1 MRLVVLDGGSGL
13 ARFAYTFPFGS
24 EIDSWGTRLRTPWIA
39 PPVIGL
45 DGTVFAP
52 VATKNYNNI
61 TNSYSHQL
69 SLVRLR
75 PDGSITVSPFK
86 NVFTDYTTQIRPSAI
101 IPDGNGGAFVSWFV
115 YAYWGNEEHLTHV
128 TATGATDRLLG
139 ANEIEEMVLGENGV
153 IFVSDRVT
161 VTACRADT
169 LATLWSYPR
178 STGYVDLVVA
188 TADGGVI
195 VNDAGATVPL
205 DSTGARGSTY
215 AGGTPWAGSD
225 WIDVI
230 PSGASGAATAWQPLS
245 TSHRRSTGRRDLLSR
260 SSAGPMN
267 AGTTFAYAVFT
278 SLVANSAS
286 TVWAWPGGDSDSQ
299 RSGEWFPALPS
310 CPGAQTPC
318 ARDALLSALKPLR
331 SRMLNDCP
339 ECSTWVFSKL
349 GESNQ
354 QQFYQYLARE
364 PRFFDGTR
372 STAPINRMCGPMG
385 NGGWLRWLSCD
396 YGDWT
401 VKQYMARH
409 EATAISETPSERN
422 MGMMVF
428 FNPNSVCRSAGSTPS
443 GVVNQALLFHEGLH
457 GFSGL
462 VDSSLMT
469 AFGINPGLSSIEISY
484 YLQDHVLGGG
494 SHSCA
499 N

>member
-1 MRLVVLDGGSGL
+1 VRSNWDPVADCSGGNRGRGGTGDGGEPGTDGTFPVFLPARRSGL
-13 ARFAYTFPFGS
+13 SGRMDSSGRPPSGLGVTEESSLCFVDRPFPRDADRPS
-24 EIDSWGTRLRTPWIA
+24 REKTSRLSP
-39 PPVIGL
+39 
-45 DGTVFAP
+45 
-52 VATKNYNNI
+52 
-61 TNSYSHQL
+61 
-69 SLVRLR
+69 
-75 PDGSITVSPFK
+75 VSP
-86 NVFTDYTTQIRPSAI
+86 D
-101 IPDGNGGAFVSWFV
+101 
-115 YAYWGNEEHLTHV
+115 
-128 TATGATDRLLG
+128 
-139 ANEIEEMVLGENGV
+139 
-153 IFVSDRVT
+153 
-161 VTACRADT
+161 
-169 LATLWSYPR
+169 
-178 STGYVDLVVA
+178 
-188 TADGGVI
+188 
-195 VNDAGATVPL
+195 
-205 DSTGARGSTY
+205 
-215 AGGTPWAGSD
+215 GTPWAGSD

-230 PSGASGAATAWQPLS
+230 ASGTPGAATAWQPLS

-278 SLVANSAS
+278 SFVANAAR
-286 TVWAWPGGDSDSQ
+286 TVWGWPGGDSDSQ

-331 SRMLNDCP
+331 SRMLNNCP